1 MREVAVRQA
10 LFRAKTR
17 LSDPGA
23 LAHLDRLQQQSRLPR
38 ASLDALVAGR
48 AAAIA
53 RHAAATTP
61 WYAERYAGIDLD
73 ALEDPAAFAR
83 LPVVEK
89 DDVRDG
95 FDRFRSTEAQHGRI
109 ATTGGSTGEPARVLY
124 DTRLP
129 VKTLAWRLYS
139 WWGVGPEDDHAIA
152 WRALRSERSQAVRD
166 LVHLPARRLHLDAS
180 LMSPESIRT
189 FADRWRAHP
198 PALFWG
204 YSGAVL
210 EVADF
215 LLDHGIELPA
225 PKAVA
230 FTAGP
235 LQPASRERIER
246 AFRAPLHDT
255 YRCGEIPWLA
265 GECAARAGL
274 HVFADERLIEILDAD
289 GDPAAPGETGEV
301 VVTDL
306 TNRAFPL
313 VRYRLGDR
321 AALLERGCSCG
332 VTLPLL
338 SPIDGRISDMVHLPD
353 GRILDSVWFIARLAH
368 ADEPVRQY
376 RVVQHPDASISVLVV
391 PEGPESVV
399 HLEQVVGRMRRDLGT
414 VDVRLEVVDAIPH
427 DRGKTRDVISDYVP
441 VRPATSTGR

>member
-1 MREVAVRQA
+1 MRSS

-17 LSDPGA
+17 LSAPGA
-23 LAHLDRLQQQSRLPR
+23 LQHLEELQRQSRLPR
-38 ASLDALVAGR
+38 ARLDELVALR

-53 RHAAATTP
+53 RHAAASTP
-61 WYAERYAGIDLD
+61 WYAERYRGIDLS
-73 ALEDPAAFAR
+73 ALDDPAAFAR

-89 DDVRDG
+89 EDVRG
-95 FDRFRSTEAQHGRI
+95 AFDRFRSTESGHGRV
-109 ATTGGSTGEPARVLY
+109 ATTGGSTGEPSRVLY

-129 VKTLAWRLYS
+129 VKTLAWRMYS

-152 WRALRSERSQAVRD
+152 WRALRSPRAQAVRD
-166 LVHLPARRLHLDAS
+166 VVHLPARRLHLDAS
-180 LMSPESIRT
+180 LMDRSSVIA
-189 FADRWRAHP
+189 FADRWRRHP

-210 EVADF
+210 EVADV
-215 LLDHGIELPA
+215 LLDEGIVLPR

-235 LQPASRERIER
+235 LQPTSRERIER
-246 AFRAPLHDT
+246 AFGAPLHDM

-265 GECAARAGL
+265 GSCAAREGL
-274 HVFADERLIEILDAD
+274 HVFADERLIEIVDEQ
-289 GDPAAPGETGEV
+289 GRPVPPGTVGEV

-321 AALLERGCSCG
+321 AALLDHDCTCG

-338 SPIDGRISDMVHLPD
+338 SPIDGRISDLVHLPD
-353 GRILDSVWFIARLAH
+353 GRVVDSTWFIARLAH
-368 ADEPVRQY
+368 VDEPVRHY
-376 RVVQHPDASISVLVV
+376 RIVQHDDASIVVLVV
-391 PEGPESVV
+391 PSERPEAVQRLESVV
-399 HLEQVVGRMRRDLGT
+399 AGMRRDLGF
-414 VDVRLEVVDAIPH
+414 DAISLEVVDAIPH

-441 VRPATSTGR
+441 VRPARSTGR